1 MNLQEFLKSN
11 CDPLALDLQKHLR
24 AQVFSLG
31 ITAQAPDNVPGVR
44 VIRVNGFI
52 GQGFGFE
59 ADINQISSDI
69 DAAVADPLVST
80 IAFIFNSAGGVAGGV
95 PELAQKIRDIAK
107 PKYAFASGLA
117 ASAAYWLAAAADQ
130 VFTTRTAE
138 VGSVGV
144 YLAILD
150 ETQALANAGV
160 KVELFTS
167 GALKG
172 IGHIGVAITDD
183 QRAFLQA
190 RVDSLAAM
198 FKADVQRFRGGIPE
212 QVLQGQTLLGAD
224 AVTANLADGLLTDE
238 AAFLKL
244 ISSPI

>member
-1 MNLQEFLKSN
+1 MNLDNFLKSN

-24 AQVFSLG
+24 AQLFS
-31 ITAQAPDNVPGVR
+31 IRAAAPAQDKVPGVR
-44 VIRVNGFI
+44 VIRINGFI
-52 GQGFGFE
+52 GQGLGFD
-59 ADINQISSDI
+59 ADINEISNEI
-69 DAAVADPLVST
+69 DAAVADDSVRT
-80 IAFIFNSAGGVAGGV
+80 VAFIFNSAGGVAGGV

-138 VGSVGV
+138 IGSVGV

-172 IGHIGVAITDD
+172 IGHVGVAISDD

-190 RVDSLAAM
+190 RVDSLASM
-198 FKADVQRFRGGIPE
+198 FKADIQRFRGGVPE

-224 AVTANLADGLLTDE
+224 AVTANLADGLLADE
-238 AAFLKL
+238 AAFLRL
-244 ISSPI
+244 ISTPI